1 MPIFHWDVDQGSA
14 QWHQLRSGIPTASMF
29 DRIITPKTLKMSAQR
44 IPYACRLIAERLLNW
59 QAESLDYVAAIAAG
73 KEGEPDAVK
82 RFEFVTET
90 ITRPL
95 GFATT
100 NDGRFGASP
109 DRVLGHSIDA
119 PPPASVD
126 AICEVKAPTIPTQ
139 MQRLLFGHDDAYR
152 CQVMGQLLVTEAERS
167 VFYSWHPR
175 MPAYQVDTTRDE
187 PFIHRLSEALE
198 QFSDELEELMERAL
212 SLGAYQAFAEL
223 LTPLDAARG
232 PEAEKDLA
240 EIIEGGLDNKLQWG
254 G

>member
-1 MPIFHWDVDQGSA
+1 
-14 QWHQLRSGIPTASMF
+14 
-29 DRIITPKTLKMSAQR
+29 
-44 IPYACRLIAERLLNW
+44 
-59 QAESLDYVAAIAAG
+59 
-73 KEGEPDAVK
+73 
-82 RFEFVTET
+82 
-90 ITRPL
+90 
-95 GFATT
+95 
-100 NDGRFGASP
+100 
-109 DRVLGHSIDA
+109 
-119 PPPASVD
+119 
-126 AICEVKAPTIPTQ
+126 